1 MQANDIDPLYKRL
14 MHQAIEK
21 EVEEKENIKK

>member
-21 EVEEKENIKK
+21 EVEEK